1 VGAIAAMFVGFSWGG
16 WSLGSIT
23 VYKKIVLNYRGVT
36 KPNLAELGRL
46 IGRASGL
53 LKIADLDEK
62 FEIENK
68 ATLLLAKDLGLVS

>member
-1 VGAIAAMFVGFSWGG
+1 
-16 WSLGSIT
+16 
-23 VYKKIVLNYRGVT
+23 
-36 KPNLAELGRL
+36 
-46 IGRASGL
+46 L